1 MARGPAYPFVDLEQA
16 VGFISKMYQF
26 TRRSPVQA
34 GSVIQE
40 AWRYS
45 PTSSGSQKTL
55 AALKY
60 FGLVEDVE
68 GGDGRLIKVSDR
80 AYRILVDEVT
90 SPERRQALQE
100 AALSPKA
107 YLLCWTRW
115 GTEMPPS
122 MRSTL
127 IFDEGFIE
135 STVDGFIADYKKS
148 MEYAGLLGGPIEAE
162 EDIPEPES
170 TQPAARPTSTPTA
183 PQAISS
189 PPHNDSVNS
198 AYRSDVFSLTEGTVS
213 LTWPKQLSADS
224 FQDLSD
230 WLDLLKRKIE
240 RTVSSGSKESSQG

>member
-16 VGFISKMYQF
+16 VGFAQKMYQF
-26 TRRSPVQA
+26 ARRSPTQA
-34 GSVIQE
+34 ESVIQE

-60 FGLVEDVE
+60 FGLLEDVKGNE
-68 GGDGRLIKVSDR
+68 GRLIRISDR
-80 AYRILVDEVT
+80 AYRIIIDDVA
-90 SPERRQALQE
+90 SIERRNALQE

-115 GTEMPPS
+115 GKDMPPS

-148 MEYAGLLGGPIEAE
+148 MEYAGLIGDAVESEPEAPEAE
-162 EDIPEPES
+162 SQPSVRLNQAPVAPKS
-170 TQPAARPTSTPTA
+170 T
-183 PQAISS
+183 ISS
-189 PPHNDSVNS
+189 SNNLTVD
-198 AYRSDVFSLTEGTVS
+198 ADYRSDIFSLIEGNVS

-230 WLDLLKRKIE
+230 WLDIVKRKIE
-240 RTVSSGSKESSQG
+240 RTVSRGSQESDQN